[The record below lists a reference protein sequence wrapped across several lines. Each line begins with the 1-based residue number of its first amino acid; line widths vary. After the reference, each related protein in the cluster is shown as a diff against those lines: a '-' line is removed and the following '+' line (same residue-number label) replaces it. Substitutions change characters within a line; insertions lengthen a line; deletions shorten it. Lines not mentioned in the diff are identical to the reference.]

1 MLGRRTRG
9 DRVRRDRWVWL
20 SLLPLGLGSWA
31 PMLAG
36 VRRRVWW
43 WIVLGVL
50 WEAVSV
56 TGVVLSSAERRGHN
70 SAAGLL
76 ILVGWI
82 AGAITSFSIRRSYDR
97 RDRPPKRRRLP
108 WPKPTERSMQWTMR
122 YALVAYVATFV
133 GANALGLFLR
143 YVINLHVQVGEG
155 VLLVDACLLAGLWPL
170 RRRVGVS
177 RQDLGLRLTRG
188 PRSIGLV
195 VLALITYGAVIAL
208 WAVTLEPHSTAKTLS
223 GNQPAPSSLD
233 VVLAVIAIS
242 ASAPI
247 VEEIFFRGL
256 LYRSIRN
263 RLPVIPAA
271 LIAGCLFGLVHITSY
286 PLITLPVKAAFGVI
300 ACLLYERTGSLL
312 PGIALHAFVD
322 AGIVDYALTGNDVVV
337 LISSGAIAVL
347 VTLTA
352 TVGGVR
358 RRLQPLA
365 DDAPA
370 VVADA
375 GEVQAVG
382 GGGWPGG

>member
-1 MLGRRTRG
+1 
-9 DRVRRDRWVWL
+9 VWL
-20 SLLPLGLGSWA
+20 SLLPFGLGSWA
-31 PMLAG
+31 PILAG
-36 VRRRVWW
+36 IRRRVWW
-43 WIVLGVL
+43 WIVLGLL

-56 TGVVLSSAERRGHN
+56 TGVVLSGVEQRGHN

-82 AGAITSFSIRRSYDR
+82 GGAIASFSIRRSYDR
-97 RDRPPKRRRLP
+97 RAGRPRRARLP
-108 WPKPTERSMQWTMR
+108 WPTPTARSREWTVR

-133 GANALGLFLR
+133 GANGLGLFMR
-143 YVINLHVQVGEG
+143 YVLNLQIQVGLG
-155 VLLVDACLLAGLWPL
+155 VLLVDAFLLAALLPL
-170 RRRVGVS
+170 RGRLGLS
-177 RQDLGLRLTRG
+177 PQDLGLRFTRG

-195 VLALITYGAVIAL
+195 VLGLFAYGAVTAL

-223 GNQPAPSSLD
+223 GNPPNPSTLNI
-233 VVLAVIAIS
+233 VLAVIAIS

-256 LYRSIRN
+256 LYRSLRN
-263 RLPVIPAA
+263 RLPVLGAA
-271 LIAGCLFGLVHITSY
+271 LIAGCLFGLVHITGY
-286 PLITLPVKAAFGVI
+286 PLVTLPVKAAFGVI

-352 TVGGVR
+352 VAGGVR
-358 RRLQPLA
+358 RRLAPLPEEP
-365 DDAPA
+365 PA
-370 VVADA
+370 VVADG